1 MVSGNIN
8 WGRTHVKWRN
18 MLIRPPRKP
27 LPSLNHRK
35 LNTTGN
41 KKIVNIY
48 NVNYAEITFPSNPE
62 GVENDN

>member
-1 MVSGNIN
+1 
-8 WGRTHVKWRN
+8 

-48 NVNYAEITFPSNPE
+48 NVNYADITFPSNPE